1 VPDRGSVGNVDAG
14 TKADRY
20 GLAMVEIGL
29 LLFPKLTQLD
39 LTGPFEVLTRLPD
52 ARVHLVWQDT
62 QSVVSDRG
70 MTLSPTV
77 SFDDCP
83 QLDVIV
89 VPGGFGVQAQLMDD
103 TTLRFL
109 RDQATGARWVA
120 AVCTGSLILGAAGLL
135 RGYRATTHWAY
146 VDLLDA
152 FGALPTSGRVVIDRN
167 RITGGGVT
175 AGIDAA
181 LVMAAQLFGEDVAK
195 DIQLQIEYAPDP
207 PFQSGHPTTAEKAT
221 LTRVRQSLAPLLEER
236 RRVVQEAAAKLD
248 LP

>member
-1 VPDRGSVGNVDAG
+1 
-14 TKADRY
+14 
-20 GLAMVEIGL
+20 
-29 LLFPKLTQLD
+29 
-39 LTGPFEVLTRLPD
+39 
-52 ARVHLVWQDT
+52 
-62 QSVVSDRG
+62 
-70 MTLSPTV
+70 
-77 SFDDCP
+77 
-83 QLDVIV
+83 
-89 VPGGFGVQAQLMDD
+89 MDD

-146 VDLLDA
+146 VGLLDA

-207 PFQSGHPTTAEKAT
+207 PFQSGHPTTAEEAT

>member
-1 VPDRGSVGNVDAG
+1 
-14 TKADRY
+14 
-20 GLAMVEIGL
+20 MVEIGL
-29 LLFPKLTQLD
+29 LLFPQLTQLD
-39 LTGPFEVLTRLPD
+39 LTGPFEVLARLPD

-135 RGYRATTHWAY
+135 RGYQATTHWAY
-146 VDLLDA
+146 VGLLDA